1 MNCNRLTVS
10 WSINTLDEAFKDNMD
25 TGVSIERRIVAMKK
39 VYDTGIRTVTFIS
52 PVFPGIT
59 DIEAIIERTKDQCDD
74 LSPVEIDAI
83 RQTKA
88 TLAIEQLQL
97 NEEGLSEIESLVKG
111 DISREEFQ
119 RKLKEKYQTHEER

>member
-1 MNCNRLTVS
+1 MIT
-10 WSINTLDEAFKDNMD
+10 
-25 TGVSIERRIVAMKK
+25 
-39 VYDTGIRTVTFIS
+39 RTYLQALS
-52 PVFPGIT
+52 RCPQYPY
-59 DIEAIIERTKDQCDD
+59 D

-119 RKLKEKYQTHEER
+119 RKLKEKYQTHEEC